1 MTERKIRILVA
12 DDHAIVRRG
21 LVSLLSLNKSFEVI
35 GEVTDGRMAVEQALE
50 KRPDVVLMDIGMPV
64 LNGLEA
70 TEQLNKLAPDV
81 KVLVLSAYDNE
92 EYIDRVAKSGAMG
105 YVLKNSSVEQL
116 SEAIVTVDNGQKY
129 FSPPITTILVDR
141 YNKLSPVAE
150 QTERNSRLTQRER
163 QVLQLLAEGKSHRE
177 IAEHLF
183 IAVRTVDTHTNNI
196 MQKLEIH
203 DTAGLVT
210 YAIKNGIIILPK

>member
-1 MTERKIRILVA
+1 MSDSKITIIVA

-50 KRPDVVLMDIGMPV
+50 KKPDVVLMDIGMPV

-70 TEQLNKLAPDV
+70 TEQIKKLAPEV

-92 EYIDRVAKSGAMG
+92 EYIRQVVSTGANG
-105 YVLKNSSVEQL
+105 YILKNSSVEQL
-116 SEAIVTVDNGQKY
+116 SDAIFTVHNGQAY
-129 FSPPITTILVDR
+129 FSPVISKVLVDLLVLP
-141 YNKLSPVAE
+141 NKNPE
-150 QTERNSRLTQRER
+150 ERGKRLTQRER